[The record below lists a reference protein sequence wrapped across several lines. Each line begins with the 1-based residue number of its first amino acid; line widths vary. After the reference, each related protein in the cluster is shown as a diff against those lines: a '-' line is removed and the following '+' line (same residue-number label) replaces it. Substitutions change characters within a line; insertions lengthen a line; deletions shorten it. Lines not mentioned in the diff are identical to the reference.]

1 MTRTEV
7 PPATD
12 RYIRWQAYALIAGG
26 VLFAVGN
33 GLHPLEHSEA
43 AEQASTWAA
52 AHLTF
57 TVGAVLLAV
66 GLGVVTSGWTGA
78 DHRASTTDRR
88 VSEGV
93 GSGATA
99 PPPTRGAIA
108 KVATAAGVLLYLGL
122 TLAIPIGAY
131 HEIYVAPQLSHH
143 EQHRIEDAAL
153 PVTGPLAAAFLLGAL
168 LIAVCAL
175 LAPRPRMGRASGA
188 LIVLAV
194 LAMAGAEGLPGA
206 QGLWVIP
213 GTIVMGLVLAAAGVR
228 ALRD

>member
-7 PPATD
+7 LLAAD
-12 RYIRWQAYALIAGG
+12 RDIRWRAYALIAGG

-33 GLHPLEHSEA
+33 ALHPLEHSEA
-43 AEQASTWAA
+43 AEQASTWVA

-66 GLGVVTSGWTGA
+66 GLGVVTASWTDAA
-78 DHRASTTDRR
+78 DHRA
-88 VSEGV
+88 SEGV

-99 PPPTRGAIA
+99 PPPNAGGGIA
-108 KVATAAGVLLYLGL
+108 KVATAAGILLYLGL

-175 LAPRPRMGRASGA
+175 IAPRPRMGRAAGA

-206 QGLWVIP
+206 EGLWIIP

>member
-1 MTRTEV
+1 MTITEV
-7 PPATD
+7 PLATD
-12 RYIRWQAYALIAGG
+12 RDIRWRAYALIAGG

-33 GLHPLEHSEA
+33 ALHPLEHSEA

-66 GLGVVTSGWTGA
+66 GLGVVTSGWTG
-78 DHRASTTDRR
+78 TTDRR

-93 GSGATA
+93 GSGVTA
-99 PPPTRGAIA
+99 PPPKAGGGIA
-108 KVATAAGVLLYLGL
+108 QVATAARVLLYLGL

-131 HEIYVAPQLSHH
+131 HEIFVAPQLSHH

-153 PVTGPLAAAFLLGAL
+153 PVTGPLAAAFLLGVL

-175 LAPRPRMGRASGA
+175 IAPRPRMGRAAGA

-194 LAMAGAEGLPGA
+194 LAMAAAEGLPGA
-206 QGLWVIP
+206 EGLWIIP
-213 GTIVMGLVLAAAGVR
+213 GTIVMGLVLAAAGAR